1 MKKQTLFYGISLA
14 ALAASYYALSK
25 SNKSREKY
33 FAAIVKNTRELATL
47 KDLQYLGGWSI
58 EPLPDQMNVPFHFGY
73 NFVDNNGQLRSEEYW
88 VNDATGKIL
97 NHQVV
102 QL

>member
-47 KDLQYLGGWSI
+47 KDLQYLGSWSI
-58 EPLPDQMNVPFHFGY
+58 EPCL
-73 NFVDNNGQLRSEEYW
+73 
-88 VNDATGKIL
+88 TK
-97 NHQVV
+97 
-102 QL
+102 